1 MSAPVSDDESPEY
14 QKYAPKRLREQQP
27 QLHPSSQSGVASP
40 PMSPSHAQI
49 QGRRTETSGLPS
61 SGGDLENEVPRRLYE
76 PEPLS
81 QPSAPVSDDE
91 SSRVSKVC
99 PKAVTGAAATAPP
112 VLTVPRRFAAHVS
125 LARTNARRR
134 TETSGLPFLRRRFG
148 RQVVPTTVRARTC
161 IPAAGPATPRILC
174 AAVDQLACDRSG
186 VHRAD
191 RDDCHNH
198 ETTLAWVRYTAPT
211 ASVQTI

>member
-1 MSAPVSDDESPEY
+1 METTIMSAPVSDDESPEY

-27 QLHPSSQSGVASP
+27 QLHPSSQDGVASP

-91 SSRVSKVC
+91 SPEYQKYA
-99 PKAVTGAAATAPP
+99 PK
-112 VLTVPRRFAAHVS
+112 R
-125 LARTNARRR
+125 
-134 TETSGLPFLRRRFG
+134 LRE
-148 RQVVPTTVRARTC
+148 QQP
-161 IPAAGPATPRILC
+161 
-174 AAVDQLACDRSG
+174 QLHPSSQDG
-186 VHRAD
+186 
-191 RDDCHNH
+191 
-198 ETTLAWVRYTAPT
+198 
-211 ASVQTI
+211 